1 MGDGK
6 SGRGGWSERGRMEED
21 KGWEE
26 KEKGRVRVRVG
37 KRVRK
42 NRLKERCIRD
52 RGAEEKLRG

>member
-26 KEKGRVRVRVG
+26 KEKGRVRVR
-37 KRVRK
+37 
-42 NRLKERCIRD
+42 
-52 RGAEEKLRG
+52 AWEEGEEEQTEGEVY